1 MRRVLNRGTP
11 CLPSTRQ
18 GTPASAGPGLLGDS
32 SAPRFVVN
40 AFLGVFLLKLKLMCR
55 KSQVQHAMPENEPQ
69 RQRVLRALSISIMIY
84 VW

>member
-11 CLPSTRQ
+11 CLSSTRQ

-32 SAPRFVVN
+32 SARFVVN

-69 RQRVLRALSISIMIY
+69 RQRVLGALSISIMIY